1 MNIQDSPR
9 RWWALLSLVPA
20 VLAVGLD
27 GTILSVALPTLGA
40 ELGASIGQLQWFVV
54 AYTLAFAAA
63 MIPAGMLGDRWGRK
77 RVLLVALL
85 VFGVGSLACAVS
97 GSAGWF
103 IVSRV
108 LLGIGAAAILPM
120 ALAAAPFL
128 FREEERSRAVGILM
142 TVTML
147 GFPAGPILGGWLLSH
162 AWWGWVFLMNLP
174 VVAVGLIAI
183 GILMPESRGARGG
196 RVDAGGIV
204 LSALSLSVLSYGVIE
219 VGRRGWTDPHCLGL
233 MMLGIVLV
241 LLFVRWERRVD
252 SPLVD
257 LRLFRSRAFTGGA
270 SLATVASFVMMGLLF
285 ALPLYAQGVGGLD
298 AYGSGLRL
306 LPLIAGMLVTAIP
319 SGLIAQ
325 RVGAGPVVAAGMVV
339 LATGL
344 AWGAS
349 TGLGDGGGF
358 SAAWTAVCGVG
369 LGLSLP
375 TSMDT
380 ALGALPADATGTGS
394 AVLQALR
401 MVGSSFGAAIL
412 GTVLSAGYRS
422 GLPADDPSLHSL
434 APSLV
439 AAVRDGVVEAVQ
451 VAHATGSDALL
462 VAARSAFV
470 DGLDLMLWVGAGL
483 AVAGAVLAVNVMAS
497 RPAPSETEPAGSD
510 HESYAAS

>member
-27 GTILSVALPTLGA
+27 GTILSVALPTLGT

-77 RVLLVALL
+77 RVLLVAPL

-103 IVSRV
+103 IGRGCCWVS
-108 LLGIGAAAILPM
+108 ALPRSAE

-183 GILMPESRGARGG
+183 GILMPEARGARGG

-285 ALPLYAQGVGGLD
+285 ALP
-298 AYGSGLRL
+298 
-306 LPLIAGMLVTAIP
+306 
-319 SGLIAQ
+319 
-325 RVGAGPVVAAGMVV
+325 
-339 LATGL
+339 
-344 AWGAS
+344 
-349 TGLGDGGGF
+349 
-358 SAAWTAVCGVG
+358 
-369 LGLSLP
+369 
-375 TSMDT
+375 
-380 ALGALPADATGTGS
+380 
-394 AVLQALR
+394 R
-401 MVGSSFGAAIL
+401 MPRA
-412 GTVLSAGYRS
+412 
-422 GLPADDPSLHSL
+422 
-434 APSLV
+434 
-439 AAVRDGVVEAVQ
+439 
-451 VAHATGSDALL
+451 
-462 VAARSAFV
+462 
-470 DGLDLMLWVGAGL
+470 
-483 AVAGAVLAVNVMAS
+483 
-497 RPAPSETEPAGSD
+497 
-510 HESYAAS
+510 